1 VFILHNKK
9 LPDMKKALLVSFAF
23 LFSLQTF
30 SQLLSWTP
38 DFIQESSS
46 TVVIIVDA
54 TKGNQGLL
62 NYTPT
67 SDVYVHIGVI
77 TNLSTS
83 SSNWRYVT
91 SVWGSTNPV
100 FQATSLGSNKWS
112 YTITGGL
119 RSFFGIFNPAE
130 TIQKIAILF
139 RNGIGSLKQANTD
152 ASDMYVPV
160 YDNGL
165 YARIDNPF
173 YQPKYTRVAESITKT
188 VGDVLPIVGKASLAG
203 STLQIYFNGSLLSTI
218 TGTKDSIA
226 PTISTFGAQKI
237 IVKATNGLNTSSDTL
252 SFYIPSANTIAP
264 LPAGVTDGINYY
276 PSADSATLV
285 LYAPNKNHIT
295 VLGDFNN
302 WTASSAYQMN
312 ETPDGL
318 RYWIT
323 IKGLTSG
330 TEYAYQYRIDDSI
343 QVADYNT
350 EKVLDKNV
358 DPGISTATY
367 PGLKTFPAQASGT
380 LASIIQTGKTA
391 YNWQVTNFSK
401 PDKRNLIIYELLVRD
416 FVAAGNWQT
425 LKDTLN
431 YLKKLG
437 VNAIEV
443 MPFNNFEGASSWGYN
458 PNFYFAPDKVYG
470 TETALKQF
478 IDACHQN
485 GMAVIMDMVLNHSFG
500 SSPMVQMYF
509 DNTNNIPA
517 ANNPWFSQYYTHAY
531 DVGYQFNNATNATKE
546 FRKRVIAYWLQNYH
560 IDGYRFDLA
569 KGFTPTNTCDATGNN
584 CNVTTFANYDQ
595 QRINIWDTLYNYQ
608 QSVSPGSYTIL
619 EMFADNNE
627 EQVYSAGGMMTWGN
641 MNYNFNQATM
651 GYNSSWDFSGG
662 IYTNRNFSNPTL
674 VTYQESHDEERLMWK
689 NEQYGNSSGS
699 YNIKDTAT
707 GLNRN
712 AMAAAFWA
720 LIPGPKMLWEFGELG
735 YDYSIN
741 TCVDGIT
748 INNNCRLDPK
758 PIKWNY
764 QQNPN
769 RKTLHDIYSGL
780 LKLRT
785 IPAYLSTFTTGTITY
800 NLSGAFKW
808 MEVYDNNLKIVV
820 IGNFDVVSQT
830 GSVTFPGA
838 GTWYDYLN
846 GSQITA
852 TGASQSFTLQ
862 PGEYHVYLNT
872 YLVLPVT
879 LISFTGK
886 NNDYTNVLS
895 WNVANEQDLNYYELQ
910 RSTDGQNFSFVSQTN
925 ATGKNNYSYTDNI
938 TTDASSIYYYRL
950 KSVDKDGNFKYSEV
964 IKINMPSKGKFA
976 KVNPNPFK
984 EKLLV
989 TIQSPTQDKAT
1000 FIISDVSGRQL
1011 YKQNKNVAAGNNK
1024 IEITEAGKFSKG
1036 IYLLTIIE
1044 SQQTQSI
1051 KVVKGN

>member
-1 VFILHNKK
+1 
-9 LPDMKKALLVSFAF
+9 MKKALLVSFAF
-23 LFSLQTF
+23 LFSLQSF

-38 DFIQESSS
+38 NFIQESS
-46 TVVIIVDA
+46 TPVVITVDA

-77 TNLSTS
+77 TNLSTGAS
-83 SSNWRYVT
+83 DWKHVT
-91 SVWGSTNPV
+91 SVWGSTNAA

-119 RSFFGIFNPAE
+119 RAFFGMSNPAE

-152 ASDMYVPV
+152 GSDMYVPV

-188 VGDVLPIVGKASLAG
+188 VGDILPIVGKASQAG
-203 STLQIYFNGSLLSTI
+203 STLQTYFNGNLLSTI
-218 TGTKDSIA
+218 TGTKDSVA
-226 PTISTFGAQKI
+226 PTISTFGAQTI
-237 IVKATNGLNTSSDTL
+237 IVKATNGVNTSSDTL

-264 LPAGVTDGINYY
+264 LPQGVSDGINYY

-295 VLGDFNN
+295 VLGDFNS

-358 DPGISTATY
+358 DPGISPATY
-367 PGLKTFPAQASGT
+367 PGLKTFPTQASGT
-380 LASIIQTGKTA
+380 LASIIQTGQTA
-391 YNWQVTNFSK
+391 YNWQVANFSK
-401 PDKRNLIIYELLVRD
+401 PDKRNLVIYELLVRD

-509 DNTNNIPA
+509 NNTNNTPA
-517 ANNPWFSQYYTHAY
+517 ANSPWFSQYYTHAY
-531 DVGYQFNNATNATKE
+531 DVGYQFNNASVATKE
-546 FRKRVIAYWLQNYH
+546 FRKRVIAYWLENYH

-584 CNVTTFANYDQ
+584 CNVTTWGNYDQ

-608 QSVSPGSYTIL
+608 QSVAPGSYTIL
-619 EMFADNNE
+619 EMFSDNSE
-627 EQVYSAGGMMTWGN
+627 EQVYSGSGMMTWGN

-651 GYNSSWDFSGG
+651 GYNSGWDFSGG
-662 IYTNRNFSNPTL
+662 IYTNRGFSNPTL

-699 YNIKDTAT
+699 YNVKDTAT

-741 TCVDGIT
+741 TCVDGVT

-769 RKTLHDIYSGL
+769 RKALHDIYSGL

-820 IGNFDVVSQT
+820 IGNFDVISQT
-830 GSVTFPGA
+830 GSVTFPSA

-846 GSQITA
+846 GTTITA
-852 TGASQSFTLQ
+852 TGSSQSFLLQ
-862 PGEYHVYLNT
+862 PGEYHVFTNT
-872 YLVLPVT
+872 NAALPVT

-886 NNDYTNVLS
+886 NNGNNNVLS
-895 WNVANEQDLNYYELQ
+895 WVVANEQNLNYYELQ
-910 RSTDGQNFSFVSQTN
+910 SSTDSQNFSFVSQTN

-938 TTDASSIYYYRL
+938 TTDTSAIYYYRL
-950 KSVDKDGNFKYSEV
+950 KIVDKEGNFKYSAV
-964 IKINMPSKGKFA
+964 IKINMPAKGKFA
-976 KVNPNPFK
+976 EVNPNPFK
-984 EKLLV
+984 DKLLV

-1000 FIISDVSGRQL
+1000 LILTDLSGRQL
-1011 YKQNKNVAAGNNK
+1011 FRQSK
-1024 IEITEAGKFSKG
+1024 ILSPGRNEMLIREAGTFSKG

-1044 SQQTQSI
+1044 SQQVESI

>member
-1 VFILHNKK
+1 
-9 LPDMKKALLVSFAF
+9 MKKALLVSFAF
-23 LFSLQTF
+23 LFSLQSF

-38 DFIQESSS
+38 SFPQESSDP
-46 TVVIIVDA
+46 VVITVDA

-77 TNLSTS
+77 TNLSTNS
-83 SSNWRYVT
+83 SDWKHVT
-91 SVWGSTNPV
+91 SVWGSTNPT
-100 FQATSLGSNKWS
+100 FQATSLGGNKWS

-119 RSFFGIFNPAE
+119 RAFFGMFNPAE

-139 RNGIGSLKQANTD
+139 RNGNGLSAQRNADGSN
-152 ASDMYVPV
+152 MYVPV

-173 YQPKYTRVAESITKT
+173 YQPKYIRIAEPNTKT
-188 VGDVLPIVGKASLAG
+188 VGDVLPIVGRASQAG
-203 STLQIYFNGSLLSTI
+203 STLQTYFNGNLLSTI
-218 TGTKDSIA
+218 TGTKDSVA
-226 PTISTFGAQKI
+226 PTISTFGVQTI
-237 IVKATNGLNTSSDTL
+237 IVKATNGANTSSDTL
-252 SFYIPSANTIAP
+252 SFYVYPPNTIAP
-264 LPAGVTDGINYY
+264 LPTGISDGINYY

-285 LYAPNKNHIT
+285 LYAPNKKHIM

-302 WTASSAYQMN
+302 WALSTTYQMN
-312 ETPDGL
+312 ETPDSL

-330 TEYAYQYRIDDSI
+330 TEYAYQYLINDSI

-358 DPGISTATY
+358 DPGISSTTY
-367 PGLKTFPAQASGT
+367 PALKTFPTQASGT
-380 LASIIQTGKTA
+380 LASIVQTGQTA

-401 PDKRNLIIYELLVRD
+401 PDKRNLVIYELLVRD

-425 LKDTLN
+425 LKDTLS

-470 TETALKQF
+470 TATALKQF

-509 DNTNNIPA
+509 DNINNIPA
-517 ANNPWFSQYYTHAY
+517 ANSPWFSPHYTHAY
-531 DVGYQFNNATNATKE
+531 DVGYQFNNATVATKE
-546 FRKRVIAYWLQNYH
+546 FRKRVIAYWLQKYH

-569 KGFTPTNTCDATGNN
+569 KGFTPTNTCDANGNN
-584 CNVTTFANYDQ
+584 CNQTTFANYDQ

-608 QSVSPGSYTIL
+608 QSVAPGSYTIL

-627 EQVYSAGGMMTWGN
+627 EQVYSTNGMMTWGN

-651 GYNSSWDFSGG
+651 GYSSSWDLSWG
-662 IYTNRNFSNPTL
+662 IYTNRGFSNPTL

-699 YNIKDTAT
+699 YNVKDTAT

-720 LIPGPKMLWEFGELG
+720 LIPGPKMLWQFGELG

-741 TCVDGIT
+741 TCIDGVT
-748 INNNCRLDPK
+748 INNSCRTDPK
-758 PIKWNY
+758 PIKWDY
-764 QQNPN
+764 LQNAN
-769 RKTLHDIYSGL
+769 RKKLHDIYAGL
-780 LKLRT
+780 LKLRMM
-785 IPAYLSTFTTGTITY
+785 PAYLSTFTTGTISYDLT
-800 NLSGAFKW
+800 GAFKW
-808 MEVYDNNLKIVV
+808 MEVYDNSLKVVV
-820 IGNFDVVSQT
+820 IGNFDVVPQT
-830 GSVTFPGA
+830 GSVTFPSM
-838 GTWYDYLN
+838 GTWFNYLN
-846 GSQITA
+846 GAQFNA
-852 TGASQSFTLQ
+852 TGAPQSISLQ
-862 PGEYHVYLNT
+862 PGEYRVYLNT

-879 LISFTGK
+879 LVSFTG
-886 NNDYTNVLS
+886 NNNGYNNVLS
-895 WNVANEQDLNYYELQ
+895 WNVVNEQNLNYYELQ

-925 ATGKNNYSYTDNI
+925 ATGKNNYSYADNI
-938 TTDASSIYYYRL
+938 TTGASSFYYYRL
-950 KSVDKDGNFKYSEV
+950 KMVDKDGNFKYSEV
-964 IKINMPSKGKFA
+964 IKINMPANGKFA
-976 KVNPNPFK
+976 EVNPNPFK

-1000 FIISDVSGRQL
+1000 LILTDLSGRQL
-1011 YKQNKNVAAGNNK
+1011 FKQNKIVSPGKNEVLIN
-1024 IEITEAGKFSKG
+1024 EAGKFSKG
-1036 IYLLTIIE
+1036 IYLLTVIE

-1051 KVVKGN
+1051 KIVKGN

>member
-1 VFILHNKK
+1 
-9 LPDMKKALLVSFAF
+9 MKKAILFACTI
-23 LFSLQTF
+23 LFFRSQSF
-30 SQLLSWTP
+30 SQLLSWSP
-38 DFIQESSS
+38 DFIQEGNSP
-46 TVVIIVDA
+46 VVITMDA

-83 SSNWRYVT
+83 SSDWKYVN
-91 SVWGSTNPV
+91 SVWGTTNPT
-100 FQATSLGSNKWS
+100 FQAAYPGNNKWS

-119 RSFFGIFNPAE
+119 RTFFGISNPAE

-139 RNGIGSLKQANTD
+139 RSGNGNLKQSNFD
-152 ASDMYVPV
+152 GSDMYIPV

-173 YQPKYTRVAESITKT
+173 YQPKYIRTVESITKT
-188 VGDVLPIVGKASLAG
+188 VGDILPIVGKASQAG
-203 STLQIYFNGSLLSTI
+203 STLQIYFNGNLLSTI
-218 TGTKDSIA
+218 TGTKDSVA
-226 PTISTFGAQKI
+226 PTISTFGAQII
-237 IVKATNGLNTSSDTL
+237 IVKATNGVNTNSDTL
-252 SFYIPSANTIAP
+252 SFYVPSANTIAP
-264 LPAGVTDGINYY
+264 LPAGVSDGINYY
-276 PSADSATLV
+276 ASADSATLV

-295 VLGDFNN
+295 VLGDFNS
-302 WTASSAYQMN
+302 WITTPAYQMN

-350 EKVLDKNV
+350 QKVLDKNV
-358 DPGISTATY
+358 DPSISSTTY

-380 LASIIQTGKTA
+380 LASIIQTGQTA

-401 PDKRNLIIYELLVRD
+401 PDKRNPVIYELLVRD

-509 DNTNNIPA
+509 DNINNIPA
-517 ANNPWFSQYYTHAY
+517 ANSPWFSQHYTHAY
-531 DVGYQFNNATNATKE
+531 DVGYQFNNSTTATKE

-560 IDGYRFDLA
+560 VDGYRFDLA
-569 KGFTPTNTCDATGNN
+569 KGFTPTNTCDVSGNN
-584 CNVTTFANYDQ
+584 CNETTFANYDQ

-627 EQVYSAGGMMTWGN
+627 EQVYSSSGMMTWGN

-651 GYNSSWDFSGG
+651 GYNTDWDFSGS
-662 IYTNRNFSNPTL
+662 IYTNRGFANPTL

-689 NEQYGNSSGS
+689 NEQYGNSSGA

-712 AMAAAFWA
+712 AMTAAFWA

-741 TCVDGIT
+741 TCADGVT
-748 INNNCRLDPK
+748 INNNCRTDPK
-758 PIKWNY
+758 PIKWNHL
-764 QQNPN
+764 QNAN
-769 RKTLHDIYSGL
+769 RKSLHDIYSGL

-785 IPAYLSTFTTGTITY
+785 MPAYLSTFTTGTITY

-820 IGNFDVVSQT
+820 IGNFDVISQT
-830 GSVTFPGA
+830 GSVTFPSA
-838 GTWYDYLN
+838 GTWTDYLN
-846 GSQITA
+846 GTQITA

-862 PGEYHVYLNT
+862 PGEYHVYLNADI
-872 YLVLPVT
+872 VLPVT
-879 LISFTGK
+879 LVSFTGK
-886 NNDYTNVLS
+886 NNEHTNVLS
-895 WNVANEQDLNYYELQ
+895 WKVDNENDLAYYELQ
-910 RSTDGQNFSFVSQTN
+910 QSVDGQKFSSISQIK
-925 ATGKNNYSYTDNI
+925 ATGNGNYSYADNI
-938 TTDASSIYYYRL
+938 STAALSIYYYRL
-950 KSVDKDGNFKYSEV
+950 KMVDKDGNFKYSPV
-964 IKINMPSKGKFA
+964 VKISIRAKGKFA
-976 KVNPNPFK
+976 SVNPNPFK
-984 EKLLV
+984 QKIELSIESLV
-989 TIQSPTQDKAT
+989 PDKAT
-1000 FIISDVSGRQL
+1000 LIINDIDGRQL
-1011 YKQNKNVAAGNNK
+1011 YKQIKNVITGNNI
-1024 IEITEAGKFSKG
+1024 IEINEAGKFSEG
-1036 IYLLTIIE
+1036 TYLLTIIE
-1044 SQQTQSI
+1044 SQQIQSI
-1051 KVVKGN
+1051 KIVKGN

>member
-1 VFILHNKK
+1 
-9 LPDMKKALLVSFAF
+9 MKKTILLTFTIF
-23 LFSLQTF
+23 LFCFESF
-30 SQLLSWTP
+30 SQLLSWSP
-38 DFIQESSS
+38 SFIQESS
-46 TVVIIVDA
+46 TPVVITLDA
-54 TKGNQGLL
+54 TKGNHGLL
-62 NYTPT
+62 NYTPV

-77 TNLSTS
+77 TNLSTGAS
-83 SSNWRYVT
+83 DWKYVS
-91 SVWGSTNPV
+91 SVWATTNPL
-100 FQATSLGSNKWS
+100 FHATSLGGNKWS
-112 YTITGGL
+112 FTITGGL
-119 RSFFGIFNPAE
+119 RSYFGISNPAE
-130 TIQKIAILF
+130 TIKSIAILF
-139 RNGIGSLKQANTD
+139 RNGDGLKKQTNAD
-152 ASDMYVPV
+152 GSDMYIPV

-173 YQPKYTRVAESITKT
+173 YQPKYLREAETITKT

-203 STLQIYFNGSLLSTI
+203 STLQTYFNGTLLSTI
-218 TGTKDSIA
+218 TGPKDSVA
-226 PTISTFGAQKI
+226 PTISTFGAQTI
-237 IVKATNGLNTSSDTL
+237 IVKATNGVSKSSDTL

-264 LPAGVTDGINYY
+264 LPASVSDGINYY
-276 PSADSATLV
+276 ASADSATLV

-295 VLGDFNN
+295 VLGDFNS
-302 WTASSAYQMN
+302 WTASPAYQMN

-323 IKGLTSG
+323 IKGLTPG

-358 DPGISTATY
+358 DPGISSTTY

-380 LASIIQTGKTA
+380 LASIIQTGKAA

-401 PDKRNLIIYELLVRD
+401 PDKRNLVIYELLVRD

-437 VNAIEV
+437 INAIEV

-509 DNTNNIPA
+509 DNTNNIPV
-517 ANNPWFSQYYTHAY
+517 ANSPWFAQHYTHAY
-531 DVGYQFNNATNATKE
+531 NVGYQFNNATSATKE

-569 KGFTPTNTCDATGNN
+569 KGFTPTNTCDANGNN
-584 CNVTTFANYDQ
+584 CNVTTWGNYDQ
-595 QRINIWDTLYNYQ
+595 QRINIWDTLYSYQ

-627 EQVYSAGGMMTWGN
+627 EQVYSTGGMMTWGN

-651 GYNSSWDFSGG
+651 GYNTDWDFSGG
-662 IYTNRNFSNPTL
+662 IYTNRSFSNPTL

-699 YNIKDTAT
+699 YNVKDTAT

-720 LIPGPKMLWEFGELG
+720 LIPGPKMLWQFEELG

-741 TCVDGIT
+741 TCADGIS
-748 INNNCRLDPK
+748 INNNCRLDTK

-764 QQNPN
+764 QQSLN
-769 RKTLHDIYSGL
+769 RKSLHDIYSSL
-780 LKLRT
+780 LKLRA

-808 MEVYDNNLKIVV
+808 IEVNDNSLKLVV
-820 IGNFDVVSQT
+820 MGNFDVVPQT
-830 GSVTFPGA
+830 GSVTFQNA

-846 GSQITA
+846 NTTITA
-852 TGASQSFTLQ
+852 TGAAQSFTLQ

-872 YLVLPVT
+872 NAALPVT
-879 LISFTGK
+879 LLSFIGK
-886 NNDYTNVLS
+886 NNGGSNLLS
-895 WNVANEQDLNYYELQ
+895 WKVANETGLDYYELQ
-910 RSTDGQNFSFVSQTN
+910 RSNDGQNFSTVTQIN
-925 ATGKNNYSYTDNI
+925 ATGSSNYSYVDNSMPA
-938 TTDASSIYYYRL
+938 DAVVFYYRL
-950 KSVDKDGNFKYSEV
+950 KSVDKDGNFKYSPIV
-964 IKINMPSKGKFA
+964 KIRMPANGKFA
-976 KVNPNPFK
+976 SVNPNPFK
-984 EKLLV
+984 QKLLV
-989 TIQSPTQDKAT
+989 TIESLNAGKVI
-1000 FIISDVSGRQL
+1000 FIINDIGGRQL
-1011 YKQNKNVAAGNNK
+1011 YKQSKNITPGTNE
-1024 IEITEAGKFSKG
+1024 IEIGEAAKFSKG
-1036 IYLLTIIE
+1036 IYMLTIIE
-1044 SQQTQSI
+1044 PQQTQSI
-1051 KVVKGN
+1051 KLIKGD

>member
-1 VFILHNKK
+1 
-9 LPDMKKALLVSFAF
+9 MKKALLVSFAF
-23 LFSLQTF
+23 LFSLQSF
-30 SQLLSWTP
+30 SQLLSWSP
-38 DFIQESSS
+38 DFIQENS
-46 TVVIIVDA
+46 TPVVITMDA
-54 TKGNQGLL
+54 AKGNQGLL

-91 SVWGSTNPV
+91 SVWGSTNPA
-100 FQATSLGSNKWS
+100 FQATYLGSNKWS

-119 RSFFGIFNPAE
+119 RTFFGISNPAE

-139 RNGIGSLKQANTD
+139 RSGNGNLKQANSD
-152 ASDMYVPV
+152 GSDMYVPV

-173 YQPKYTRVAESITKT
+173 YQPKYIPVAEPIAKT

-203 STLQIYFNGSLLSTI
+203 STLQTYFNGSLLSTI
-218 TGTKDSIA
+218 TGTKDSVA
-226 PTISTFGAQKI
+226 PTISTFGAQTI
-237 IVKATNGLNTSSDTL
+237 IVKATNGVNTSSDTL
-252 SFYIPSANTIAP
+252 SFYVPAANTIAP
-264 LPAGVTDGINYY
+264 LPAGISDGINYY
-276 PSADSATLV
+276 PSADSVTLV
-285 LYAPNKNHIT
+285 LYAPNKNYIT

-302 WTASSAYQMN
+302 WTATPSYQMN
-312 ETPDGL
+312 KTPEGL

-330 TEYAYQYRIDDSI
+330 TEYAYQYRIDGNI

-358 DPGISTATY
+358 DPGISSGTY
-367 PGLKTFPAQASGT
+367 PGLKTFPPKASGT
-380 LASIIQTGKTA
+380 LASIIQTGQTP

-401 PDKRNLIIYELLVRD
+401 PDKRNLVIYELLVRD

-437 VNAIEV
+437 ANAIEV
-443 MPFNNFEGASSWGYN
+443 MPFNNFEGSSSWGYN

-509 DNTNNIPA
+509 DNINNIPA
-517 ANNPWFSQYYTHAY
+517 ANNPWFSQYYTHAF
-531 DVGYQFNNATNATKE
+531 DVGYQFNNATVATKE

-584 CNVTTFANYDQ
+584 CNVAAWGNYDQ

-608 QSVSPGSYTIL
+608 QSVAPGSYTIL

-627 EQVYSAGGMMTWGN
+627 EQAYSGSGMMTWGN
-641 MNYNFNQATM
+641 MNYSYNQATM
-651 GYNSSWDFSGG
+651 GYNSGWDFSGG
-662 IYTNRNFSNPTL
+662 IYTNRGFTNPTL

-689 NEQYGNSSGS
+689 NEQYGNISGS
-699 YNIKDTAT
+699 YNVKDTAT

-741 TCVDGIT
+741 TCSDGIT

-758 PIKWNY
+758 PIKWDY
-764 QQNPN
+764 LQNAN
-769 RKTLHDIYSGL
+769 RKKLHDIYAGL
-780 LKLRT
+780 LKLRAM
-785 IPAYLSTFTTGTITY
+785 PAYLSTFTTGTITY

-808 MEVYDNNLKIVV
+808 MEVYDSSLKIVV

-830 GSVTFPGA
+830 GFVTFPSA
-838 GTWYDYLN
+838 GTWLDYLN
-846 GSQITA
+846 GAQFTA

-862 PGEYHVYLNT
+862 PGEYHIYLNMNT
-872 YLVLPVT
+872 TSPATQVDFSG
-879 LISFTGK
+879 I
-886 NNDYTNVLS
+886 NNGNNNILS
-895 WNVANEQDLNYYELQ
+895 WVVTNEHNLNYYELQ
-910 RSTDGQNFSFVSQTN
+910 RSTDGQNFSSISQTN
-925 ATGKNNYSYTDNI
+925 ATGQNNYSYTDNI
-938 TTDASSIYYYRL
+938 TTNTSSIYYYRL
-950 KSVDKDGNFKYSEV
+950 KIVDKDGNFKYSSM
-964 IKINMPSKGKFA
+964 IKITMPANGNFA
-976 KVNPNPFK
+976 QVNPNPFK
-984 EKLLV
+984 GALLV
-989 TIQSPTQDKAT
+989 TIQSSTQGKAT
-1000 FIISDVSGRQL
+1000 LILTDLSGRQL
-1011 YKQNKNVAAGNNK
+1011 FKQNKVLAAGINK
-1024 IEITEAGKFSKG
+1024 IEIPEAGNFSKG
-1036 IYLLTIIE
+1036 MYLLTIIE
-1044 SQQTQSI
+1044 SQQTRSI
-1051 KVVKGN
+1051 KVIKGN

>member
-1 VFILHNKK
+1 
-9 LPDMKKALLVSFAF
+9 MKKTLLISYAI
-23 LFSLQTF
+23 LFSLQSF

-38 DFIQESSS
+38 GFPQESSIP
-46 TVVIIVDA
+46 VVITVDA
-54 TKGNQGLL
+54 TKGSHGLL

-77 TNLSTS
+77 TNLSTGP
-83 SSNWRYVT
+83 SNWLYSKFT
-91 SVWGSTNPV
+91 WGTTNALA
-100 FQATSLGSNKWS
+100 QATYLGSNKWS

-119 RSFFGIFNPAE
+119 RAYFGISNPAE

-139 RNGIGSLKQANTD
+139 RNGSGSLKEANSD
-152 ASDMYVPV
+152 GSDMYVPV

-173 YQPKYTRVAESITKT
+173 FQPKYNRTAEAITKT
-188 VGDVLPIVGKASLAG
+188 VGDALPIVGTASLAG
-203 STLQIYFNGSLLSTI
+203 STLQVYFNGNLLSTI
-218 TGTKDSIA
+218 TGTKDSVA
-226 PTISTFGAQKI
+226 PTISAFGAQTI
-237 IVKATNGLNTSSDTL
+237 IVKATNGANTSSDTL
-252 SFYIPSANTIAP
+252 SFYVPSANTIAP
-264 LPAGVTDGINYY
+264 LPAGVSDGINYY

-295 VLGDFNN
+295 VLGDFNA
-302 WTASSAYQMN
+302 WTASTTYQMN

-358 DPGISTATY
+358 DPGISPVTY
-367 PGLKTFPAQASGT
+367 PSLKTFPVQASGT
-380 LASIIQTGKTA
+380 LASIIQTGQTA

-437 VNAIEV
+437 INAIEV
-443 MPFNNFEGASSWGYN
+443 MPFNNFEGGSSWGYN

-485 GMAVIMDMVLNHSFG
+485 GIAVIMDMVLNHSFG

-509 DNTNNIPA
+509 DNTNNIPS
-517 ANNPWFSQYYTHAY
+517 ANSPWFAQHYTHAY
-531 DVGYQFNNATNATKE
+531 DVGYQFNNATVATKE
-546 FRKRVIAYWLQNYH
+546 FRKRVIAYWLENYH

-569 KGFTPTNTCDATGNN
+569 KGFTPTNTCDAAGNN
-584 CNVTTFANYDQ
+584 CNVTTWGNYDLP
-595 QRINIWDTLYNYQ
+595 RINIWDTLYNYQ
-608 QSVSPGSYTIL
+608 QSVAPGSYTIL

-627 EQVYSAGGMMTWGN
+627 EQVYSGSGMMTWGN
-641 MNYNFNQATM
+641 MNYSFNQATM
-651 GYNSSWDFSGG
+651 GYSTGWDFSGG
-662 IYTNRNFSNPTL
+662 IYTNRGFSNPSL
-674 VTYQESHDEERLMWK
+674 VTYQECHDEERLMWK
-689 NEQYGNSSGS
+689 NEQYGNISGS
-699 YNIKDTAT
+699 YNIKDTTT

-741 TCVDGIT
+741 TCADGVT
-748 INNNCRLDPK
+748 INANCRTDPK

-764 QQNPN
+764 QQNLA
-769 RKTLHDIYSGL
+769 RKSLHDIYSGL
-780 LKLRT
+780 LKLRNM
-785 IPAYLSTFTTGTITY
+785 PAYLSTFTTGTITY

-830 GSVTFPGA
+830 GAVTFPTA
-838 GTWYDYLN
+838 GTWTDYLN
-846 GSQITA
+846 GAQITA
-852 TGASQSFTLQ
+852 TGIAQNFTLQ

-872 YLVLPVT
+872 NLVLPVT
-879 LISFTGK
+879 LVSFTGK
-886 NNDYTNVLS
+886 NNGNTNLLS
-895 WNVANEQDLNYYELQ
+895 WKVDNENGLNYYELEQ
-910 RSTDGQNFSFVSQTN
+910 SIDGQKFSTIAQIK
-925 ATGKNNYSYTDNI
+925 ATGNSNYSYADNI
-938 TTDASSIYYYRL
+938 SSAASLLYYYRL
-950 KSVDKDGNFKYSEV
+950 KMVDIDGNYKYCPIV
-964 IKINMPSKGKFA
+964 KIAIHAKGRFVV
-976 KVNPNPFK
+976 VNPNPF
-984 EKLLV
+984 
-989 TIQSPTQDKAT
+989 
-1000 FIISDVSGRQL
+1000 
-1011 YKQNKNVAAGNNK
+1011 
-1024 IEITEAGKFSKG
+1024 
-1036 IYLLTIIE
+1036 
-1044 SQQTQSI
+1044 
-1051 KVVKGN
+1051 